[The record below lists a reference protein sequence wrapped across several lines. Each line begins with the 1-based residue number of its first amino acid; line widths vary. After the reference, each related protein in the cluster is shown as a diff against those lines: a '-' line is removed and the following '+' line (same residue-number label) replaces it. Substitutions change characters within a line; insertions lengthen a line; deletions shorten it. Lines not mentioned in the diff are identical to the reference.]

1 LPSSLFSVAINLA
14 LLQLQLFEGEVTV
27 VNKDWNGTGFAS
39 DTALIYNTV
48 PNVTFNLKFRM
59 LFE

>member
-14 LLQLQLFEGEVTV
+14 LLQLQLFEGELTV
-27 VNKDWNGTGFAS
+27 DNKDWNGTGVSS

-48 PNVTFNLKFRM
+48 DQM
-59 LFE
+59 